1 MSAHTLKTWDEHLL
15 QLRGILGGF
24 PDRRTGGNLKYS
36 MQDIGSSPGIDLVLF
51 FSYWLL
57 VFCSAPLPSA

>member
-36 MQDIGSSPGIDLVLF
+36 MQDIGLGAFSVF
-51 FSYWLL
+51 FTQCER
-57 VFCSAPLPSA
+57 VHDN